1 VHHRA
6 RNLRQSEAILRWRTD
21 PHSPCVRPDRCLS
34 TPRSLH
40 TLRTKFRVNA
50 ALANIKEFG
59 AAWGC
64 KAGRD
69 KMSRGNESCIIW

>member
-1 VHHRA
+1 LAADRPHHA
-6 RNLRQSEAILRWRTD
+6 
-21 PHSPCVRPDRCLS
+21 HS
-34 TPRSLH
+34 H